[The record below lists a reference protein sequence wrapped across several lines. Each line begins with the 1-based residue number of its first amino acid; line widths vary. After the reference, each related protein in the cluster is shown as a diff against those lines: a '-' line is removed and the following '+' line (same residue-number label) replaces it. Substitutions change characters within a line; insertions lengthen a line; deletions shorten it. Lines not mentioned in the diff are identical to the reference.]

1 MVKQISIPFSRRL
14 RLEFQL
20 GLRLWHAGDDPQPT
34 AAEKRA
40 SRLTH
45 VAHEQRINQQLA
57 AYREK
62 LPRQTN
68 LG

>member
-34 AAEKRA
+34 VAEKRA
-40 SRLTH
+40 SHLAR
-45 VAHEQRINQQLA
+45 VAHEQRIDQQLA
-57 AYREK
+57 AYHQK
-62 LPRQTN
+62 SPRLTN